1 VFLFARAGD
10 HGMAQRVVST
20 KISVKDGNALFSNT
34 DDDDY
39 RVTLEG
45 VVESVTGDGIKAW
58 GSNHD
63 VIVEGSVSGRG
74 SGIALGGLPGNSGNT
89 VTVEAT
95 GLVTNTGT
103 GFGVYVSSSD
113 ASVVNRGT
121 ITSKVFGVA
130 IINEGPG
137 TATCDNSGTIR
148 GQYGV
153 YVDSEAA
160 FDFVNSGRVKS
171 KDDWAFVASDG
182 NMDGVGDVTVTNTG
196 TLVGHVIFAAGN
208 DIYDGSQGI
217 QKHGNIEGRG
227 GDDRLTGGDRG
238 EIFRGGLGMDI
249 LTGGSGEDTFL
260 YKDIADSSSDL
271 LLSDVITDFSR
282 ADGDIIDLSAIDA
295 KQSGLGTKE
304 VGKDSDFTFI
314 GDTDFHG
321 RKGEIR
327 FFVDNGV
334 TVMQG
339 DVDGDGDSD
348 LAVTLTGEITLKASD
363 FEL

>member
-1 VFLFARAGD
+1 
-10 HGMAQRVVST
+10 MAQQVIDTR
-20 KISVKDGNALFSNT
+20 ISVKDDHAVYSVT

-39 RVTLEG
+39 LVTIEG
-45 VVESVTGDGIKAW
+45 SVESKLKDGIKAW
-58 GSNHD
+58 GSDHD

-74 SGIALGGLPGNSGNT
+74 SGIALGGLAGNSGNT

-95 GLVTNTGT
+95 GVVTNTGE
-103 GFGVYVSSSD
+103 GFGVYVSSS
-113 ASVVNRGT
+113 AAAVVNRGT
-121 ITSKVFGVA
+121 ITSEAFGIA
-130 IINEGPG
+130 IVNEGPD

-153 YVDSEAA
+153 YIDSEVA
-160 FDFVNSGRVKS
+160 FDFVNSGRVNS
-171 KDDWAFVASDG
+171 KDDWAFIANDSKKDG
-182 NMDGVGDVTVTNTG
+182 TGDVTVTNTG

-227 GDDRLTGGDRG
+227 GDDSLTGGDRG

-249 LTGGSGEDTFL
+249 LTGGGGGDTFL
-260 YKDIADSSSDL
+260 YKDVVDSGPDL
-271 LLSDVITDFSR
+271 LLSDVIADFSR
-282 ADGDIIDLSAIDA
+282 ADGDVIDLSAIDA
-295 KQSGLGTKE
+295 KQGGAGAKE
-304 VGKDSDFTFI
+304 SGKDNHFTFI
-314 GDTDFHG
+314 GEAEFHG
-321 RKGEIR
+321 RKGELR
-327 FFVDNGV
+327 YFVDGGV

-348 LAVTLTGEITLKASD
+348 LAVTMTGEITLKASD